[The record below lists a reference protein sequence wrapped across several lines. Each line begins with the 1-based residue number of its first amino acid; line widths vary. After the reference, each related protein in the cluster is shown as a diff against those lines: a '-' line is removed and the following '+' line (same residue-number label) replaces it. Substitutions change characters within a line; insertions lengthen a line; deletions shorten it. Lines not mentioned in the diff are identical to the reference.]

1 MGRYVTG
8 DFEYK
13 FMFGVQP
20 SSDIEM
26 FGGCKLDTNN
36 LVWFGR
42 INWTWNEKDLPV
54 IKEALKELNK
64 KMKEK
69 TNHTFSYWTKRLNG
83 KGYTRASNDDET
95 HTDKWDTMLLL
106 YSRIELGKIIYAAIQ
121 EQGDVYVEAEC

>member
-1 MGRYVTG
+1 
-8 DFEYK
+8 
-13 FMFGVQP
+13 MFGVQP

-26 FGGCKLDTNN
+26 FGGCELDTNN
-36 LVWFGR
+36 
-42 INWTWNEKDLPV
+42 INWAWNEKDLPV

>member
-26 FGGCKLDTNN
+26 FGGCELDTNN
-36 LVWFGR
+36 
-42 INWTWNEKDLPV
+42 INWAWNEKDLPV

-69 TNHTFSYWTKRLNG
+69 TNHTFSYWTKRLMV
-83 KGYTRASNDDET
+83 KDIPV
-95 HTDKWDTMLLL
+95 H
-106 YSRIELGKIIYAAIQ
+106 
-121 EQGDVYVEAEC
+121 